1 MNPLEVHGP
10 LYIFIYLAICAG
22 AFILA
27 LAIRAGISDLG
38 VEPSSRSLESVA
50 NGLDA
55 YDLAYLAGGADRVFL
70 TASGALAKHNQI
82 TIDARGRT
90 LTAAANAYS
99 GKLHDL
105 ERTLLDR
112 IRRNGASA
120 ATCKDALAIAVSR
133 IESKLRREGLLCS
146 GHAKGVAALVSW
158 LFFVAVA
165 VGFSVPRI
173 LEAAHT
179 ERAAGV
185 LCVEAVVAFCVSFL
199 LLRHKANTSGR
210 GRAVLSAIKANNSGL
225 KLSHATNSGVMSLS
239 DSALAYALFGAMFL
253 AVDPYRQAQA
263 ALYGVNISSGSG
275 SSCGSSGSC
284 GGSSCGGGG
293 GCGGGGCGG

>member
-1 MNPLEVHGP
+1 MNPLEIHGP
-10 LYIFIYLAICAG
+10 LYIFIYLAICAA

-27 LAIRAGISDLG
+27 LAIRARISDLG
-38 VEPSSRSLESVA
+38 VESSSRSLESVA

-82 TIDARGRT
+82 AIDARGRI
-90 LTAAANAYS
+90 LTAAVNAYS

-112 IRRNGASA
+112 IRSNGASA
-120 ATCKDALAIAVSR
+120 ATCKDSLATAVSR

-146 GHAKGVAALVSW
+146 SQTKGLAALVSW

-179 ERAAGV
+179 GRAAGV
-185 LCVEAVVAFCVSFL
+185 LCVEAFMAFGVSFL

-210 GRAVLSAIKANNSGL
+210 GRALLSAIKANNSGL
-225 KLSHATNSGVMSLS
+225 KLSHATNSSVMSLR

-253 AVDPYRQAQA
+253 AVDPFRQAQA
-263 ALYGVNISSGSG
+263 ALYGVNTSNGSG
-275 SSCGSSGSC
+275 SSCGSSGSSC
-284 GGSSCGGGG
+284 GGSSCGGG